1 MYLALATGHGHVNET
16 AGVLDTLVGATL
28 GVLLLLLRLDL
39 CSKFSLE
46 WRLVEKAP
54 AVMPEKADVREIS
67 GSTCL
72 GGGRLDLTRTS
83 ERAVN
88 LTHVG

>member
-16 AGVLDTLVGATL
+16 AGVQDALVGAAL
-28 GVLLLLLRLDL
+28 GGLLLLLGLDL
-39 CSKFSLE
+39 YSIVVLE
-46 WRLVEKAP
+46 GRLMTRTQLKGDCGKLGEQ
-54 AVMPEKADVREIS
+54 R
-67 GSTCL
+67 GTCL
-72 GGGRLDLTRTS
+72 RSGGLDLTGTG